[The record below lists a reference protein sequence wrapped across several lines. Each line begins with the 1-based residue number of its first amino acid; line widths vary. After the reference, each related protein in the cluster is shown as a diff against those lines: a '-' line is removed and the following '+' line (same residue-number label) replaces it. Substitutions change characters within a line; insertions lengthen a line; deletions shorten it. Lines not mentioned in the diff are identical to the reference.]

1 MIFTWY
7 RVGFVKV
14 TSFTGFKDNILML
27 FLILIFKNLNL
38 AENLTNL
45 AETVK
50 IVGPL
55 WFLAR
60 QSANW
65 SDG

>member
-1 MIFTWY
+1 MIFALY

-14 TSFTGFKDNILML
+14 ISFTRFKDNILML
-27 FLILIFKNLNL
+27 FLILIFKKLNL
-38 AENLTNL
+38 AQNLTSL

-50 IVGPL
+50 VVGPL
-55 WFLAR
+55 WFMAR
-60 QSANW
+60 QSAKW